1 MNRQLANRT
10 GEEGQAVIMI
20 TMGITCLLA
29 LLGLVVDVGY
39 GYFVKQAAQG
49 AADAAVMAA
58 ITSANATRGVCGT
71 GVLCQTG
78 YSCLS
83 NPTNSNNFGVGC
95 LYAKANGFINS
106 SGQTVTISS
115 GTGVPPTAPGITAKY
130 WVTVTASQKL
140 TLGFLSITGGQGGW
154 VSAQSTAA
162 IAVSPNQPC
171 VYTLDPIGS
180 QSLKVSGGASL
191 QSSCGVYVNSAAS
204 NALTVG
210 NNASLAAPTVNV
222 VGGASYS
229 GATITPT
236 PNTGMSP
243 VNDPLAGLTAPT
255 FSGCDY
261 SSVNV
266 SGGNITFNPGVYCG
280 GISITGQANVTF
292 NPGTYILN
300 GGGFTSTSNNTVL
313 SGSGVFF
320 YNTSTAGHN
329 FAPISIT
336 GGTSLTLT
344 APTSGDYQ
352 GVLFFQDRNVG
363 SGSNNT
369 ITGGSNSI
377 LSGTVYLPTG
387 DLSFS
392 GNSTTLT
399 LALIVSDLTVTGT
412 SQLQKDTT
420 GTATAA
426 RAIAS
431 LVQ

>member
-1 MNRQLANRT
+1 
-10 GEEGQAVIMI
+10 
-20 TMGITCLLA
+20 
-29 LLGLVVDVGY
+29 
-39 GYFVKQAAQG
+39 
-49 AADAAVMAA
+49 
-58 ITSANATRGVCGT
+58 
-71 GVLCQTG
+71 
-78 YSCLS
+78 
-83 NPTNSNNFGVGC
+83 
-95 LYAKANGFINS
+95 
-106 SGQTVTISS
+106 
-115 GTGVPPTAPGITAKY
+115 
-130 WVTVTASQKL
+130 
-140 TLGFLSITGGQGGW
+140 
-154 VSAQSTAA
+154 
-162 IAVSPNQPC
+162 
-171 VYTLDPIGS
+171 
-180 QSLKVSGGASL
+180 
-191 QSSCGVYVNSAAS
+191 
-204 NALTVG
+204 
-210 NNASLAAPTVNV
+210 
-222 VGGASYS
+222 
-229 GATITPT
+229 
-236 PNTGMSP
+236 MSP
-243 VNDPLAGLTAPT
+243 VNDPLVGLTAPT